1 MVSSAAGSTRAGRD
15 TTLLGCCAGCG
26 AVLMVVKGSRI
37 STPRRVPMF
46 PARARVPARSPASG
60 TFRSARSGGGRL
72 VAHGGRHHDRVRAVL
87 VAVPVV
93 AGDQHQA
100 TVAAEPE
107 DVLGIPGELLGG
119 VDLGPLHG
127 VPDPARVRAHPYG
140 VADDQLVEVVEGAA
154 TGVHGVAGDHGRAV
168 LRTDRATLL
177 PPAEDLRVGRRQQR
191 PALPADRLDLR

>member
-15 TTLLGCCAGCG
+15 TTLLGCGIWWFGIRGLQHRQAPPCSLRRTRAG
-26 AVLMVVKGSRI
+26 AK
-37 STPRRVPMF
+37 
-46 PARARVPARSPASG
+46 SG
-60 TFRSARSGGGRL
+60 IWDLPVRRSGGGGL
-72 VAHGGRHHDRVRAVL
+72 VEHGGRDHDRVRAVL

-154 TGVHGVAGDHGRAV
+154 TGVHRVAGDDGRAV
-168 LRTDRATLL
+168 LRTDRTTLL
-177 PPAEDLRVGRRQQR
+177 PPAEN
-191 PALPADRLDLR
+191 